1 MQVIHLLLK
10 THMSENNLTQE
21 QISIKN
27 HLNFL
32 SIGAGAIAALIVG
45 ALIWFAYIDV
55 YPTLGYVFVVLAGAA
70 AFVVVKFGLMAWL
83 ASDAQ
88 CKQCGEVFA
97 VSLADTEETFLSATP
112 RKREQ
117 ESGRSI
123 SGPNEGKR
131 LITVTTWTEE
141 RYQVVKTHS
150 CCGHAYQEKSVK
162 TVDANKNSDQI
173 YRR

>member
-1 MQVIHLLLK
+1 
-10 THMSENNLTQE
+10 MSEQNLTQE
-21 QISIKN
+21 QVSIKN

-32 SIGAGAIAALIVG
+32 SIGAGSIAALIVG
-45 ALIWFAYIDV
+45 GLVWFSYSDTHPILSYI
-55 YPTLGYVFVVLAGAA
+55 FVALAGAG
-70 AFVVVKFGLMAWL
+70 AFAVVRYGVMAWL

-88 CKQCGEVFA
+88 CKQCGEAFA
-97 VSLADTEETFLSATP
+97 VSLANTDETFLSSTP

-117 ESGRSI
+117 ETGRSI

-141 RYQVVKTHS
+141 RYEVVKTFS
-150 CCGHAYQEKSVK
+150 CCCCGHSYQERSFK
-162 TVDANKNSDQI
+162 TVEANKNSDQI